1 MELNCNML
9 CKCSYLFVHR
19 FLLPLQLSSFLSE
32 MSNARGVVN
41 RRGIAVCSVA
51 PNLPSAL
58 ACRSEHSPAHK
69 VSWEGEERR
78 EKGPETVRDE
88 REEEWGQ
95 RAFEL
100 ERTQRENSPQG
111 KTVTVCTHTLTCT
124 HSF

>member
-1 MELNCNML
+1 
-9 CKCSYLFVHR
+9 
-19 FLLPLQLSSFLSE
+19 

-58 ACRSEHSPAHK
+58 TRRSEHSPAHK

-78 EKGPETVRDE
+78 EEGPETVRDE
-88 REEEWGQ
+88 RVEEWGQ

-111 KTVTVCTHTLTCT
+111 KTVTAHSHAHTV
-124 HSF
+124 SNI